1 MSGHADGLV
10 DLEDL
15 DVLQFVIHP
24 LAQHLLVC
32 MQAEL
37 LDGPYR
43 AFGKTEGSEEQFN
56 LVFPKTYGS
65 DRRKPVSAR
74 FQDFCEAVYWPLVN
88 ALLFGVEGW
97 EQVRRHL
104 TAFKVNTLQISADE
118 FYYGQDIY
126 HFHLDHKIGRL
137 EPKDQ
142 MQKQTMRV
150 IFSTVPAALERHA
163 SGEVA
168 ALAERRFDSTVYLR
182 AQPPHGFHQQDE
194 LHTHLQ
200 ARFPECGL
208 SAGRERPLYQ
218 VGDDEL
224 YRALPGE
231 VCVHR
236 SHPGRPIHAETNPC
250 PPERCLYVLDWEDR
264 RNLVYSDSAAAPRK
278 GGPKVERV

>member
-1 MSGHADGLV
+1 MSGRADADRHHDAGGLV
-10 DLEDL
+10 DLDDL
-15 DVLQFVIHP
+15 DVLQFVLHP
-24 LAQHLLVC
+24 LAQRLLIA
-32 MQAEL
+32 MQQLL
-37 LDGPYR
+37 LDGPYQ
-43 AFGKTEGSEEQFN
+43 AFGKTEGSEERFN

-137 EPKDQ
+137 DPKDQ

-150 IFSTVPAALERHA
+150 IFSTVPAALEVHA
-163 SGEVA
+163 SGEVS

-182 AQPPHGFHQQDE
+182 RQPAHGFHQQE
-194 LHTHLQ
+194 ALHAHLL

-218 VGDDEL
+218 VADDEL
-224 YRALPGE
+224 YRARPGE
-231 VCVHR
+231 VCAHR

-250 PPERCLYVLDWEDR
+250 PPRRCLYVLDWE
-264 RNLVYSDSAAAPRK
+264 V
-278 GGPKVERV
+278 